1 MEIFTIIPYCDGQN
15 LVVEKAIYEFNQ
27 KLLLEMI
34 HFGNDILSLKTKDK
48 EELKIILCNSNMYI
62 NFPRFTFHKIPQS
75 FSNYQS
81 LKASEVHN
89 CGNIKNTWKITD
101 KPYPLWGNK
110 DCA

>member
-48 EELKIILCNSNMYI
+48 EELKTRLGLQCQTPALS
-62 NFPRFTFHKIPQS
+62 KVQE
-75 FSNYQS
+75 Q
-81 LKASEVHN
+81 
-89 CGNIKNTWKITD
+89 
-101 KPYPLWGNK
+101 
-110 DCA
+110 